1 MLISFTAACVPIL
14 RAYIGCSTRRNKS
27 APLKTQRREVFS
39 GTQEKAGLMGWIFLA
54 LFIGLPLIEI
64 MVFIT
69 VGDLV
74 GGGWTLGLVILT
86 AVVGTA
92 LIRAQGFA
100 LLARIRTQLGAGVI
114 PARDIFRAFCLLI
127 AGVLILTPGFVTDAV
142 GLCLFLPTIQ
152 DVIRGAL
159 GRMGRGF
166 AAKGQN
172 DFRGFAQG
180 EPRAPKTQDNGTIID
195 ADFEDLPP
203 QK

>member
-1 MLISFTAACVPIL
+1 
-14 RAYIGCSTRRNKS
+14 
-27 APLKTQRREVFS
+27 
-39 GTQEKAGLMGWIFLA
+39 MGWIFLA

-100 LLARIRTQLGAGVI
+100 LLTRIRAQLGAGSL
-114 PARDIFRAFCLLI
+114 PARDIFHAFCLLI
-127 AGVLILTPGFVTDAV
+127 AGLLMLTPGFVTDAV
-142 GLCLFLPTIQ
+142 GLCLFLPTVQ
-152 DVIRGAL
+152 DIIRGTL
-159 GRMGRGF
+159 GRIGGKRGRGF
-166 AAKGQN
+166 GPKAQAHDGR
-172 DFRGFAQG
+172 RGAETPRPQG
-180 EPRAPKTQDNGTIID
+180 NGTIID

-203 QK
+203 KK

>member
-1 MLISFTAACVPIL
+1 
-14 RAYIGCSTRRNKS
+14 
-27 APLKTQRREVFS
+27 
-39 GTQEKAGLMGWIFLA
+39 MGWIFLA

-74 GGGWTLGLVILT
+74 GGVWTLGLVILT
-86 AVVGTA
+86 AVVGTV

-114 PARDIFRAFCLLI
+114 PARDMLSAFCLLI
-127 AGVLILTPGFVTDAV
+127 AGILMLTPGFVTDAV
-142 GLCLFLPTIQ
+142 GLSLFLPTVQ
-152 DVIRGAL
+152 DVIQGA
-159 GRMGRGF
+159 MGRRVFG
-166 AAKGQN
+166 AKGHARSN
-172 DFRGFAQG
+172 FRGGAQG
-180 EPRAPKTQDNGTIID
+180 GTQAPGSHDHPRGNIID

>member
-1 MLISFTAACVPIL
+1 
-14 RAYIGCSTRRNKS
+14 
-27 APLKTQRREVFS
+27 
-39 GTQEKAGLMGWIFLA
+39 MGWIFLA

-74 GGGWTLGLVILT
+74 GGGWTLGLVVLT

-100 LLARIRTQLGAGVI
+100 LLARIRAQLGAGSL
-114 PARDIFRAFCLLI
+114 PARDIFSAFCLLI
-127 AGVLILTPGFVTDAV
+127 AGILMLTPGFVTDAV
-142 GLCLFLPTIQ
+142 GLCLFLPTVQ
-152 DVIRGAL
+152 DVIRGTL
-159 GRMGRGF
+159 GRIGRGF
-166 AAKGQN
+166 AAKGQAH
-172 DFRGFAQG
+172 DRRGGA
-180 EPRAPKTQDNGTIID
+180 ETPRPQDNGTIID